1 MKKRRILLTSLCCA
15 LTFGAVGLVSS
26 CNQTSTDILDKN
38 IVIEGPTELNVG
50 EGATLVAKA
59 GGVVL
64 EGVTWTSSDKKV
76 AFIGLSSVAFAIS

>member
-15 LTFGAVGLVSS
+15 LTFGAIRLVSS

-50 EGATLVAKA
+50 
-59 GGVVL
+59 
-64 EGVTWTSSDKKV
+64 
-76 AFIGLSSVAFAIS
+76 